1 MTEYDVLI
9 VGGGP
14 AGALAGLHCV
24 KEGLKTI
31 IFERAKKPGEKTV
44 SGCGL
49 SPKLWKDFKF
59 MNELFDEVPYRIAD
73 MATVYI
79 VDSNNKERSS
89 LSFSASE
96 FAPYPEAQK
105 FLTVNV
111 PRGSFDEWLMKYAV
125 NEGAELKTSTS
136 IIDIKIDK
144 DKKECEVIS
153 RKGEKF
159 KGKMILAADGATSTV
174 ARRTGLKKRWERN
187 EVCWMIN
194 YDYAATKE
202 KIDDMVGGN
211 ALHYYYSSNF
221 PTGYIFYNINGF
233 HVGLGSFFDHVK
245 NENWKPKVLLK
256 KLHQVASIKRQIK
269 LTEGKLREYQ
279 AHLLPMI
286 DKPHKTYTDHVLLLG
301 DAAGFLCPFEAEG
314 VYYAMLSGKIC
325 AKTVKKA
332 ISDEDYSEQNLADYE
347 NDWKNSIIGEEFILG
362 PSFSSIVRGLF
373 FNPEAAGEFIV
384 GINDI
389 FYSLF
394 NVAETHYKNLR
405 ELENRIGRHLPH
417 IEKIYSEYL
426 DGFIT
431 EVNKDRKNALPI
443 NQIMQA
449 LLAQYSKSQKKKE
462 KK

>member
-9 VGGGP
+9 IGGGP

-111 PRGSFDEWLMKYAV
+111 PRGSFDEWLIKYAV

-174 ARRTGLKKRWERN
+174 ARRTGLKKRWERTLIRSHLSYRS
-187 EVCWMIN
+187 MISSGS
-194 YDYAATKE
+194 AGPFS
-202 KIDDMVGGN
+202 GG
-211 ALHYYYSSNF
+211 
-221 PTGYIFYNINGF
+221 
-233 HVGLGSFFDHVK
+233 
-245 NENWKPKVLLK
+245 
-256 KLHQVASIKRQIK
+256 
-269 LTEGKLREYQ
+269 
-279 AHLLPMI
+279 
-286 DKPHKTYTDHVLLLG
+286 
-301 DAAGFLCPFEAEG
+301 
-314 VYYAMLSGKIC
+314 
-325 AKTVKKA
+325 
-332 ISDEDYSEQNLADYE
+332 
-347 NDWKNSIIGEEFILG
+347 
-362 PSFSSIVRGLF
+362 
-373 FNPEAAGEFIV
+373 
-384 GINDI
+384 
-389 FYSLF
+389 
-394 NVAETHYKNLR
+394 R
-405 ELENRIGRHLPH
+405 ELHSP
-417 IEKIYSEYL
+417 
-426 DGFIT
+426 
-431 EVNKDRKNALPI
+431 
-443 NQIMQA
+443 
-449 LLAQYSKSQKKKE
+449 
-462 KK
+462 